1 MLVGSGNGRREE
13 ERSSNTGGGLS
24 SPYEVSS
31 LGMSDHGEKIMVKII
46 KAEIDLFGMW
56 NDIERKA
63 HQVVG

>member
-1 MLVGSGNGRREE
+1 MAEE
-13 ERSSNTGGGLS
+13 KERGVIIQVVAFL
-24 SPYEVSS
+24 PHMSS

-46 KAEIDLFGMW
+46 KAEIDLFGIW